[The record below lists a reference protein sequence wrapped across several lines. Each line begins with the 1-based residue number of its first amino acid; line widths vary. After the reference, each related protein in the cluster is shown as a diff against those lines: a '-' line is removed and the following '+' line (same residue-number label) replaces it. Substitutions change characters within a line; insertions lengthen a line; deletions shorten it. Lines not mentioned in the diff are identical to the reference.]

1 MNSNNVLNRF
11 FSKTMLL
18 NIVENSYHSCYG
30 EIISRYSLD
39 ENGTNGEIISS
50 IYKVL
55 SKNYRNEYFY
65 KNTLLNS
72 LIVKK
77 HKLYTTKV
85 LIELPISRSIADFIT
100 LNGKAVVYEIKTEL
114 DNLDRIE
121 NQIKDYYKCFP
132 YVCVVTCQTHL
143 DKIIEKFKNTSIGI
157 YYFTDRNRIK
167 VMQEP
172 EADYSML
179 EHEAMFKLLR
189 KYEFEQIIK
198 KKYKN
203 LPETTQFC
211 YYSKCFSM
219 FKEIDK
225 ETLYKEMLAL
235 LKNRCVIEVEKFK
248 GVPDELKMLVYQSR
262 FNDEQYSKL
271 SEFLC
276 KEYKKGDSLDVFS
289 VFEG

>member
-11 FSKTMLL
+11 FSKTMLY

-30 EIISRYSLD
+30 EIISRYSLN
-39 ENGTNGEIISS
+39 ENGTNAEIISS

-65 KNTLLNS
+65 KNTLLNN

-85 LIELPISRSIADFIT
+85 LTELPISKSIADFVT
-100 LNGKAVVYEIKTEL
+100 LNGKSVVYEIKTEL

-132 YVCVVTCQTHL
+132 YVCVVTCEMHL
-143 DKIIEKFKNTSIGI
+143 DKINEKFKDTSIGI
-157 YYFTDRNRIK
+157 YYFTNRNSIK
-167 VMQEP
+167 VIQEP
-172 EADYSML
+172 KADYSTL
-179 EHEAMFKLLR
+179 EHEVMFKLLR

-198 KKYKN
+198 KEYKY
-203 LPETTQFC
+203 LPKTTQFC
-211 YYSKCFSM
+211 YYSECFSL
-219 FKEIDK
+219 FNKIDK
-225 ETLYKEMLAL
+225 KTIYKEMLSL
-235 LKNRCVIEVEKFK
+235 LKNRCMIEVEKFEE
-248 GVPDELKMLVYQSR
+248 VPDELKMLVYQSR
-262 FNDEQYSKL
+262 FNIEQYNKL
-271 SEFLC
+271 SEFLG
-276 KEYKKGDSLDVFS
+276 KEYRKGDCIDVFS